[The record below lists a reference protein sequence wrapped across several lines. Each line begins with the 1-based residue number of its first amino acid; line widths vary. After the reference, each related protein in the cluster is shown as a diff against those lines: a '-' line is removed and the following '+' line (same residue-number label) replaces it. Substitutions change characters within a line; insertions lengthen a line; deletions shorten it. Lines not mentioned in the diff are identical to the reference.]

1 MIAFLILFLPGF
13 TVQDA
18 GAAGSRD
25 RAAAASVECAASSAP
40 AAEAEVDGGG
50 QTALR
55 LALSLLC
62 VGVERRDDY
71 PAGDRHP
78 VASDGLSTVLALE
91 VALLRR
97 SGGDTRRNPAPDSG
111 DEPGQPAMGPPTH
124 PRRTA
129 PPRHRSRSVDG
140 RQVHGQERARAV
152 ADLEDLR

>member
-1 MIAFLILFLPGF
+1 MRNDCVPEPIHSRPGF
-13 TVQDA
+13 AVQDA

-25 RAAAASVECAASSAP
+25 RAAAASVECAASSVP
-40 AAEAEVDGGG
+40 AAEVEVDGGG

-55 LALSLLC
+55 LALSLLS

-97 SGGDTRRNPAPDSG
+97 SAEDTTRKTAPDQG
-111 DEPGQPAMGPPTH
+111 EEPCPPAM
-124 PRRTA
+124 
-129 PPRHRSRSVDG
+129 
-140 RQVHGQERARAV
+140 ARP
-152 ADLEDLR
+152 

>member
-1 MIAFLILFLPGF
+1 MRNDCVPEPIHSRPGF

-18 GAAGSRD
+18 GADGSRD

-55 LALSLLC
+55 LALSLLS

-97 SGGDTRRNPAPDSG
+97 SAGDTRRNPASDPG
-111 DEPGQPAMGPPTH
+111 DEPGQTAIGRPTH
-124 PRRTA
+124 PPRNA
-129 PPRHRSRSVDG
+129 PNPHRSRSAH
-140 RQVHGQERARAV
+140 RRP
-152 ADLEDLR
+152 